1 MIVILVEKGICCGLF
16 LLIVGRIW
24 GLFSCWGGGGGK
36 LSNVDLW
43 YLIDYLVY
51 IV

>member
-1 MIVILVEKGICCGLF
+1 MIVILVEKVICCGLF
-16 LLIVGRIW
+16 LLIEGRIW
-24 GLFSCWGGGGGK
+24 GFFSCWGGGK

-43 YLIDYLVY
+43 YLINYLVY